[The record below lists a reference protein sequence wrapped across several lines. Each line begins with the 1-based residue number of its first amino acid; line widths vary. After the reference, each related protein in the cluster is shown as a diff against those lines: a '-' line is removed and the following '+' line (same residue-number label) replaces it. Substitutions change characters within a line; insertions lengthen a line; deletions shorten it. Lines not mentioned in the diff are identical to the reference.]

1 MSNNF
6 IASSRFAC
14 ICKDYCGVL
23 NENSIQQN
31 FVLIYEILDE
41 VLVSKTED
49 FTKFSMV
56 DCFDYLQHKLF
67 F

>member
-1 MSNNF
+1 MPCNF
-6 IASSRFAC
+6 VVSFRFAR

-41 VLVSKTED
+41 VLVSNT
-49 FTKFSMV
+49 
-56 DCFDYLQHKLF
+56 
-67 F
+67 